1 MNWGIRGSV
10 LAAGAAALLSTQA
23 VYAAPPASTSVGVDP
38 LVSLS
43 ALSAPQ
49 PAVPLLATTAAVQT
63 NDVPPPPKAFSPLLV
78 VLGLVVFVGL
88 MALLISGGGHAHGDL
103 TPVSPA

>member
-23 VYAAPPASTSVGVDP
+23 VYAAPPAPRATGVDP

-43 ALSAPQ
+43 VLSAPQ
-49 PAVPLLATTAAVQT
+49 PSAALLASAAAVQDD
-63 NDVPPPPKAFSPLLV
+63 NAAPKSISPLII
-78 VLGLVVFVGL
+78 VLGLLVFAGL
-88 MALLISGGGHAHGDL
+88 IAALISGGGNGHGDF
-103 TPVSPA
+103 TPISPQ

>member
-1 MNWGIRGSV
+1 MNWGIRGSM

-23 VYAAPPASTSVGVDP
+23 VYAAPPAQTSVAVDP

-49 PAVPLLATTAAVQT
+49 PAVPMIATAAAVQDT
-63 NDVPPPPKAFSPLLV
+63 DGTPKPINPLFIGLI
-78 VLGLVVFVGL
+78 GLVLVAVIV
-88 MALLISGGGHAHGDL
+88 ALVSGGGHGHGDL